1 MKKTLAILLSLALV
15 ICMIPATAS
24 VAFAGEL
31 AESSITLNPAT
42 ATYDGSSKKPAVTV
56 SGATE
61 STDYT
66 LVWTKDGK
74 PVSDIIEAGTY
85 TVTVTGKSYSC
96 TGSATKSFTVSE
108 ANISGATITLEKDT
122 VTYNGKAHTPAVK
135 SVVLSGKTLVPGT
148 DYTVGYSDNT
158 AGGTATVTVT
168 GQGNYTGTETKTF
181 TISPFVLDATE
192 DGRKVVTVDVGS
204 QVEGLTGK
212 NPQGFKWENVD
223 FYINGVQNNSF
234 LNKDNLNVE
243 ITGTTAK
250 FTGQVEGSISENV
263 SGTFQTMPDINA
275 SVTATIGTVSAYD
288 GTAKTINVSFARK
301 GSYSGTLPTK
311 DDYTIQCD
319 DKVNAGTR
327 KVTIVGKNNFA
338 GSTTA
343 TLTIPK
349 RSANNVVIEDIPNQ
363 IVGTNPTV
371 KVKDTI
377 NGQEVTLSAGT
388 HYLLSFSNPING
400 VATATLDFDKIINGN
415 YTGTRTKTYKV
426 ISSGNYIEASDVT
439 VNSGVAYKPYYSG
452 YTQKPTVIVNVLG
465 YGSGLVEGRDYTV
478 SYIYTDAKG
487 KEHSTPS
494 PVDAYRYKVKVTGI
508 GNYAGE
514 VVVDNMFEIQK
525 HPFSKSYLNITVA
538 QGNTTQLPS
547 VTVRSIDNRI
557 TFKAGTDY
565 TVGTPVINSYTGK
578 ATVTISSTGTGNL
591 ASGTITETYAVN
603 GKNIAYCSVE
613 FATGSKQ
620 SYQYT
625 GSVIKPQVKVRDGYT
640 TLTEGTDYT
649 VTYKDAAGKVVY
661 SPKDAG
667 TYTIVIEGKGLY
679 SGTTTMTFYIVG
691 TDISGYTVTLK
702 ESSVNATGYAQTPV
716 ITSVKKGVYSSLTSN
731 DYTVTYQDAT
741 GKTVTSMSAPG
752 TYKVVVTGKN
762 GYSGSTYATFRIVG
776 LPQTVTANQDSYKV
790 YTTSDSFKI
799 TAKATGDGTGFTY
812 TSSNPAVASVSAT
825 GYVTIHK
832 VGKAV
837 ITVTT
842 TGNKKYEPTSKDVTV
857 KVYPSKTK
865 ISQKPSTD
873 GKKAQMKV
881 RWGYQDGVTKYQ
893 IRYSRD
899 KNFKSG
905 SYLTKT
911 VKAHGKSYTTQ
922 STTISNLK
930 SGYTYYF
937 KVRAVYTDPYTG
949 DTYYG
954 SWSPWRSAK
963 TK

>member
-1 MKKTLAILLSLALV
+1 MKKTLAIFLSLALV

-24 VAFAGEL
+24 VAFADPE
-31 AESSITLNPAT
+31 PAIQKI
-42 ATYDGSSKKPAVTV
+42 DLSTV
-56 SGATE
+56 SG
-61 STDYT
+61 
-66 LVWTKDGK
+66 
-74 PVSDIIEAGTY
+74 IEP
-85 TVTVTGKSYSC
+85 TVNPT
-96 TGSATKSFTVSE
+96 
-108 ANISGATITLEKDT
+108 SG
-122 VTYNGKAHTPAVK
+122 TYNGKEQKPTLSLKVNEVTLEQGKDFNVTWSAEGKSGAVDAAKYTAKVTAIDSSEKCLGEMTIADLFEIKKLKIDEANDFKVVIDEQPEGADALTSNSVHYIYDGEDMTTVFKDQLMATKNIGSNTAKIVANAGGNLEGTIESVPFDTKLNIATYYEVAFSSNDIKYTGSDLTSYVQLKLK
-135 SVVLSGKTLVPGT
+135 SGAGSPSKPITTNDYKIICSDAINANAPTGVTVTVEGKGNYAGFITGNLVINSRDGSKSNSNISVSQISNQVQGDYHINPVIKDSLTGKTLEPGK
-148 DYTVGYSDNT
+148 DFTVLTS
-158 AGGTATVTVT
+158 
-168 GQGNYTGTETKTF
+168 
-181 TISPFVLDATE
+181 TI
-192 DGRKVVTVDVGS
+192 K
-204 QVEGLTGK
+204 
-212 NPQGFKWENVD
+212 
-223 FYINGVQNNSF
+223 
-234 LNKDNLNVE
+234 
-243 ITGTTAK
+243 
-250 FTGQVEGSISENV
+250 V
-263 SGTFQTMPDINA
+263 SGTEGSVDI
-275 SVTATIGTVSAYD
+275 V
-288 GTAKTINVSFARK
+288 F
-301 GSYSGTLPTK
+301 L
-311 DDYTIQCD
+311 
-319 DKVNAGTR
+319 
-327 KVTIVGKNNFA
+327 
-338 GSTTA
+338 
-343 TLTIPK
+343 
-349 RSANNVVIEDIPNQ
+349 
-363 IVGTNPTV
+363 
-371 KVKDTI
+371 
-377 NGQEVTLSAGT
+377 
-388 HYLLSFSNPING
+388 
-400 VATATLDFDKIINGN
+400 GN
-415 YTGTRTKTYKV
+415 YTGTRTETFKV
-426 ISSGNYIEASDVT
+426 IPSGNQIKASHVT
-439 VNSGVAYKPYYSG
+439 VNSGVAFKPYYAG

-716 ITSVKKGVYSSLTSN
+716 ITSVKKGVYSILTSN

-776 LPQTVTANQDSYKV
+776 LPQTVTVNQDSYKV

-812 TSSNPAVASVSAT
+812 TSSNPAVASVSAA

-832 VGKAV
+832 VGRAV

-857 KVYPSKTK
+857 KVYPSKAK
-865 ISQKPSTD
+865 ISKKPWTD

>member
-1 MKKTLAILLSLALV
+1 MLDIAIFFEIMKGRKESKMKKTLAILLSLALV

-24 VAFAGEL
+24 ANPDTRIDLSEESVVITPTVTPESGVYNEEVQTPTLTLKVGDVILEQGKDFNVTWTATGKTKVMDAATYTAKVDAI
-31 AESSITLNPAT
+31 AESTKCKGSKDAVATFTIAPYNYNTNKITIGIDNQVNDVTTFEAIK
-42 ATYDGSSKKPAVTV
+42 GSFH
-56 SGATE
+56 
-61 STDYT
+61 YY
-66 LVWTKDGK
+66 KDGK
-74 PVSDIIEAGTY
+74 EVSAAEKAFLEKGVTGSAPSKVGETDQYKVTFTKATGNFDGTIPEAYYKKAENINLATVSPKPGYTISNNTINAGTYNGQAKTVTSMFKLKDGTSPIDPINYTISCVEDKTSKEVYAPKNAGTY
-85 TVTVTGKSYSC
+85 T
-96 TGSATKSFTVSE
+96 
-108 ANISGATITLEKDT
+108 IS
-122 VTYNGKAHTPAVK
+122 
-135 SVVLSGKTLVPGT
+135 
-148 DYTVGYSDNT
+148 
-158 AGGTATVTVT
+158 
-168 GQGNYTGTETKTF
+168 
-181 TISPFVLDATE
+181 
-192 DGRKVVTVDVGS
+192 
-204 QVEGLTGK
+204 
-212 NPQGFKWENVD
+212 
-223 FYINGVQNNSF
+223 
-234 LNKDNLNVE
+234 
-243 ITGTTAK
+243 
-250 FTGQVEGSISENV
+250 
-263 SGTFQTMPDINA
+263 
-275 SVTATIGTVSAYD
+275 
-288 GTAKTINVSFARK
+288 
-301 GSYSGTLPTK
+301 
-311 DDYTIQCD
+311 
-319 DKVNAGTR
+319 
-327 KVTIVGKNNFA
+327 IVGKEA
-338 GSTTA
+338 YGSTKILNLEIAAKDA
-343 TLTIPK
+343 TK
-349 RSANNVVIEDIPNQ
+349 
-363 IVGTNPTV
+363 
-371 KVKDTI
+371 
-377 NGQEVTLSAGT
+377 
-388 HYLLSFSNPING
+388 
-400 VATATLDFDKIINGN
+400 
-415 YTGTRTKTYKV
+415 
-426 ISSGNYIEASDVT
+426 
-439 VNSGVAYKPYYSG
+439 
-452 YTQKPTVIVNVLG
+452 
-465 YGSGLVEGRDYTV
+465 
-478 SYIYTDAKG
+478 
-487 KEHSTPS
+487 
-494 PVDAYRYKVKVTGI
+494 
-508 GNYAGE
+508 
-514 VVVDNMFEIQK
+514 
-525 HPFSKSYLNITVA
+525 
-538 QGNTTQLPS
+538 
-547 VTVRSIDNRI
+547 
-557 TFKAGTDY
+557 
-565 TVGTPVINSYTGK
+565 
-578 ATVTISSTGTGNL
+578 TVTID
-591 ASGTITETYAVN
+591 TITETYVAGKWDGLEPVVRDTSLGKLTRGVDYIMKTPTSSGNVGTVVFEFMGNYVGTKSADFNVVSSDYDIATVANVTFANGSSYLTKSVMYSSKKAVIDELQTMSVKKADGTSLAGYYN
-603 GKNIAYCSVE
+603 IKYGYINEKGVEEVIDSPVNAGTYTIYIEGRSPYAGKKAIGSLTIEKFSFAYINAVATQGSYTNNPNVTVKSFDNSITFVKDKDYTLTGAYISTYTNKGYVTVKSTGAGNLAAGEKQLTYSLSTKNISSCHVE

-640 TLTEGTDYT
+640 PLTEGTDYT
-649 VTYKDAAGKVVY
+649 VSYKDAAGKVVY

-667 TYTIVIEGKGLY
+667 TYTIVIEGKGAY
-679 SGTTTMTFYIVG
+679 SGTTTLTFYIVG

-716 ITSVKKGVYSSLTSN
+716 ILSVKKGVYSSLTSN

-776 LPQTVTANQDSYKV
+776 LPQTVTVNQDSYKV

-812 TSSNPAVASVSAT
+812 TSSNPAVASVSAA

-832 VGKAV
+832 VGRAV

-857 KVYPSKTK
+857 KVYPSKAK